1 MTASYSLCTAFV
13 KYILRDDTL
22 TNYMDNV
29 LNHLLRMHFY
39 ASFFGPKW
47 IILVLIV
54 GYPNIAFNVGIIFKL
69 ILKINK

>member
-22 TNYMDNV
+22 TNYKDNV
-29 LNHLLRMHFY
+29 LNHLLRIAFLCI
-39 ASFFGPKW
+39 FLW